1 MRQRRVGTALI
12 VIGTIGLILM
22 AVAAGLVVYQSW
34 EVNDRADEIL
44 EPVAGAIQDF
54 QAEVDTVEQLVDDL
68 VEVLPT
74 ETVVDLAGQVSDF
87 AARLATFQ
95 GYIDGAERGLVA
107 LDAIPFLPVDLGD
120 VSAELAGLD
129 EGLSTLTAQV
139 EEVTSFILENQDV
152 PAQIADGVYSGI
164 DQLRTGLDTAE
175 AEVASVSEAADRW
188 LLLGVA
194 MTLVL
199 LAFGIVGQIAMIL
212 WGRDKRRLGDNTSAA
227 SVGDALRT
235 TD

>member
-12 VIGTIGLILM
+12 VIGTIGLVLM
-22 AVAAGLVVYQSW
+22 VVAAGLVVYQSRD
-34 EVNDRADEIL
+34 VNDRADEIL

-87 AARLATFQ
+87 AARLAMFQ

-139 EEVTSFILENQDV
+139 DEVTSFILENQDV

-164 DQLRTGLDTAE
+164 DQLRTGLDAAE
-175 AEVASVSEAADRW
+175 AEIASVSDAADRW

-199 LAFGIVGQIAMIL
+199 LVFGIAGQIAMIL
-212 WGRDKRRLGDNTSAA
+212 WGRDKRQLSDDTSAA
-227 SVGDALRT
+227 SVVDDDQPAE
-235 TD
+235 